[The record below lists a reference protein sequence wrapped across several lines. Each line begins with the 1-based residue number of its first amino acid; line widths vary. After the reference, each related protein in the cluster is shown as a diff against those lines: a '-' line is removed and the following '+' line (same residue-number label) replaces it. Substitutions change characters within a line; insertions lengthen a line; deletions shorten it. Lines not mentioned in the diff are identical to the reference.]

1 MRRPLRRAVL
11 GALIAT
17 PAARALGQA
26 TDAERWPARPVRMV
40 VPFAPG
46 GTTDILARIVATR
59 LAEQLGQPVVVE
71 NKAGAGGNV
80 GAAEVARAAPDGY
93 TMLMATPGPLSI
105 NRSLMK
111 QLPFDPDR
119 DFAAVGQVV
128 SVQSVLV
135 AHPGQPFRTFQEFV
149 AHVRARPGQL
159 TYASGGNGS
168 SPHLAAELLKA
179 QARLFLVHLPYRG
192 DAPAVADVIGGQ
204 VPVMIANIA
213 VVLAHV
219 RSGRLRALA
228 VAGPRRSPLL
238 PDVPTIGES
247 GLPGY
252 SVTGWAGLV
261 VPRDTPR
268 PIVQRLNAEL
278 VRALATP
285 DVAERISQQAA
296 EVVSGTPEA
305 FDAFYRAEASRWA
318 KVIADARIALD

>member
-1 MRRPLRRAVL
+1 MQRPLRRAAL

-17 PAARALGQA
+17 CAGRAFAQA
-26 TDAERWPARPVRMV
+26 TDAERWPVRPVRMV

-80 GAAEVARAAPDGY
+80 GAGEVARAAPDGY
-93 TMLMATPGPLSI
+93 TMLMGTPGPLSI

-111 QLPFDPDR
+111 QVPFDPDR

-135 AHPGQPFRTFQEFV
+135 AHPAQPFRTFEEFV
-149 AHVRARPGQL
+149 AYVRARPGQL

-213 VVLAHV
+213 VVLSHV

-261 VPRDTPR
+261 VPRETPR
-268 PIVQRLNAEL
+268 PIVQRLNTEL
-278 VRALATP
+278 VRALANP
-285 DVAERISQQAA
+285 DVAERIAQQAA

-305 FDAFYRAEASRWA
+305 FDAFYRAESTRWA
-318 KVIADARIALD
+318 KVIAGARITLD